1 MSSFTEWLS
10 LKNWIEPKDTVY
22 VVSDMLPLAKQYR
35 QNKEKLVL
43 EDIIKELQKIVTD
56 EGTLLFPTFNWDF
69 CKAVSFDYYNT
80 PVKTGAL
87 PKAALAMDPSS
98 RTHHPLY
105 SFSVWGKH
113 RDELLSNNAVDAFG
127 VGTIFEKMDEWN
139 AKVLVIGLNALEG
152 VTYIHHVEQ
161 IVGVPYRYN
170 KNFTAFYIDENGDS
184 EERTYRMY
192 VRDLDMDPRH
202 INGFS
207 PLEEKMKA
215 QGIIKSEKYGDVA
228 CHIMSVRALGDAVK
242 EDILHND
249 SALMYRYN
257 HI

>member
-1 MSSFTEWLS
+1 MPNFIEWLS
-10 LKNWIEPKDTVY
+10 QLNWIEPGDTVY

-35 QNKEKLVL
+35 QNGDKLNLDDVISGL
-43 EDIIKELQKIVTD
+43 KELVTK

-69 CKAVSFDYYNT
+69 CKKISFDYYNT

-113 RDELLSNNAVDAFG
+113 REELLSINAINAFG
-127 VGTIFEKMDEWN
+127 NGTIFEKMDEWN
-139 AKVLVIGLNALEG
+139 AKALVIGLNALEG

-170 KNFTAFYIDENGDS
+170 KNFTALYTDENGNCG
-184 EERTYRMY
+184 ERTYSMY

-207 PLEEKMKA
+207 PLEDKMKA
-215 QGIIKSEKYGDVA
+215 EGKIESAKYGEVD
-228 CHIMSVRALGDAVK
+228 CHILKVRSLGDAVK
-242 EDILHND
+242 DDILNND